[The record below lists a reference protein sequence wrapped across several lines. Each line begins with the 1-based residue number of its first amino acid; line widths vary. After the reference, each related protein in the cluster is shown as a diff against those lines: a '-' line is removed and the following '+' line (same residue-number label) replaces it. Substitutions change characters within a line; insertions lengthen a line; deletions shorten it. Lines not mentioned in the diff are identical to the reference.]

1 MIFSVMLFS
10 GCGPST
16 AAKPSSSRQLPVL
29 VALNEEDPTL
39 QDPLYNIRQKSQ
51 YLFAVF
57 GKKVG
62 P

>member
-10 GCGPST
+10 GCGSST
-16 AAKPSSSRQLPVL
+16 AAKPSSSRQLPVP

-39 QDPLYNIRQKSQ
+39 QHSLYYISWKCQ
-51 YLFAVF
+51 YLFMRF
-57 GKKVG
+57 SKKLQ